1 MNVPSTKTALSLY
14 TIGETADLVGT
25 SISTIRMYE
34 REGLI
39 IPNRRHSGHRRFSGA
54 DIERIRCLRKMIN
67 EEKVSIAGIRHMLS
81 LIPCW
86 KIKNCTPEARESCPA
101 FSSTEKPCWML
112 SGKSWECRSAEC
124 RECAVYTDVANC
136 QTLKRTIATY
146 TVHPIDTT
154 ATGSNPPPN
163 LVAINAMSQL

>member
-1 MNVPSTKTALSLY
+1 MRDSSANTPAAFY
-14 TIGETADLVGT
+14 GIGETADLVGT

-39 IPNRRHSGHRRFSGA
+39 IPHRRHSRHRRFTES

-86 KIKNCTPEARESCPA
+86 KIKNCPADIREKCPA
-101 FSSTEKPCWML
+101 FTSSGKPCWML

-124 RECAVYTDVANC
+124 RACAVYTDVASC
-136 QTLKRTIATY
+136 HSLKRTIASY
-146 TVHPIDTT
+146 TVHPSEPAANTT
-154 ATGSNPPPN
+154 
-163 LVAINAMSQL
+163 VINAMSKL